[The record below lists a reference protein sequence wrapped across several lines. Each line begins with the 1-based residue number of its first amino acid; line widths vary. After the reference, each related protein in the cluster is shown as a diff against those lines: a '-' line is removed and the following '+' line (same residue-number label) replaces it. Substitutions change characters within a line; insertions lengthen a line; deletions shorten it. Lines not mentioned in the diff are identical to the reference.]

1 MRVRASTDELWE
13 DTSIR
18 STKPCNFLFLSVGF
32 MDAVTADDACSV
44 HCPLAPQCLASL
56 VRIGL

>member
-1 MRVRASTDELWE
+1 MGVRASTDELWE
-13 DTSIR
+13 DTNIR

-32 MDAVTADDACSV
+32 MDAVTADHTCSV
-44 HCPLAPQCLASL
+44 HCPLPPRGLASL